1 VAAGVIAAGC
11 GAPDN
16 GGATRA
22 TAPDGWRE
30 RITVTDAD
38 YRAPRAGVLPA
49 TGVTHVGGVALPPGH
64 LVKVDR
70 SKVAS
75 PAKAPRGPVAW
86 VSDARLA
93 GIGSL
98 WHKLAAQFPDTG
110 LWPLALESS
119 PSDPGGW
126 WDSDLDPT
134 MSRQPGE
141 LGGVDV
147 ESTLARWWAEAM
159 PPAADLEDEAF
170 AAAVDHTLTPFGPAF
185 PGLAPAHARVERART
200 TTVPLAGGHLAL
212 VAVERPADAPSVLGW
227 TGPINY
233 YNDIGPLTVVLRSW
247 ERRYGAVVV
256 GLGSDTLTLV
266 ARRPPRTERDALA
279 LAAEHF
285 AACPDSVLQGSQT
298 IVNYASLLR
307 GREAWRFWWD

>member
-1 VAAGVIAAGC
+1 LVGGGHAAGRRPRGRSLRRRRRPHADPVRAGV
-11 GAPDN
+11 P
-16 GGATRA
+16 R
-22 TAPDGWRE
+22 
-30 RITVTDAD
+30 
-38 YRAPRAGVLPA
+38 PRAGA
-49 TGVTHVGGVALPPGH
+49 C
-64 LVKVDR
+64 
-70 SKVAS
+70 
-75 PAKAPRGPVAW
+75 PRG
-86 VSDARLA
+86 A
-93 GIGSL
+93 GTHDDG
-98 WHKLAAQFPDTG
+98 A
-110 LWPLALESS
+110 
-119 PSDPGGW
+119 
-126 WDSDLDPT
+126 
-134 MSRQPGE
+134 
-141 LGGVDV
+141 
-147 ESTLARWWAEAM
+147 
-159 PPAADLEDEAF
+159 
-170 AAAVDHTLTPFGPAF
+170 
-185 PGLAPAHARVERART
+185 
-200 TTVPLAGGHLAL
+200 LAGGHLAL